1 MANLRDIRR
10 RIKSVKNTAQIT
22 RAMQLVAA
30 AKMKKAQDQAMA
42 GRDYSSQLN
51 AVLSDISAGESE
63 EASHPLLE
71 VREGNRELVLLISTD
86 KGLCG
91 PLNTNLAK
99 KLRATTSD
107 TADYVTVGR
116 KLRVMLEKL
125 QKNILADFSVKD
137 PVPFAEARAIASF
150 LMKQFKDGKYD
161 KVSII
166 HMRFINTLTQI
177 PEMITLLPVQ
187 PPAASENDGLIPG
200 SSTDHLFEPSANEV
214 LASILPLYGLALG
227 LSAATA
233 ALLVSCIGLGSA
245 LTMLP
250 AGLLADRFDDQA
262 RGRRSVM
269 LACAAITL
277 AAAALVPLVPQAP
290 WLVWPIVFIWGGAGG
305 SLYTM
310 AMIDIGAR
318 EKGITLV
325 NSTAVLVLTYT
336 LGGLAASSFSGA
348 LIDWS
353 PALGFPLVLIGVAG
367 MGLAVL
373 LRTRHRQD
381 I

>member
-42 GRDYSSQLN
+42 GRDYSAQLN

-71 VREGNRELVLLISTD
+71 VREGNRELVLVISTD

-99 KLRATTSD
+99 KLRSSTSD

-137 PVPFAEARAIASF
+137 PVPFAEARAIAAF
-150 LMKQFKDGKYD
+150 LTKQFKDGKYD
-161 KVSII
+161 RVSII

-187 PPAASENDGLIPG
+187 PPAASENEGAIPG

-214 LASILPLYGLALG
+214 LASILPLYINFQVYQAL
-227 LSAATA
+227 LEARATEHSARMVAMKAATDNA
-233 ALLVSCIGLGSA
+233 KKFIKE
-245 LTMLP
+245 LTLEYNKLRQ
-250 AGLLADRFDDQA
+250 G
-262 RGRRSVM
+262 
-269 LACAAITL
+269 AITAEL
-277 AAAALVPLVPQAP
+277 LE
-290 WLVWPIVFIWGGAGG
+290 I
-305 SLYTM
+305 TT
-310 AMIDIGAR
+310 AMKAM
-318 EKGITLV
+318 E
-325 NSTAVLVLTYT
+325 
-336 LGGLAASSFSGA
+336 
-348 LIDWS
+348 
-353 PALGFPLVLIGVAG
+353 
-367 MGLAVL
+367 
-373 LRTRHRQD
+373 
-381 I
+381 